1 MGEFPKGITMT
12 VKFLPV
18 TITTVS
24 SSSPQASTPSTA
36 RRPSVTKW
44 IIVFIL
50 RIVVLTGFGAG
61 AIALGLLSGHL
72 VPRINPSP
80 PLFLRLF
87 EKKSAKIAI
96 PKPAVN
102 ETVAQLTPEEKAAI
116 ETEIK
121 GIREQLQV
129 LEGRTQKLESELDL
143 ATQSGD
149 LAVRLTNLTELLSA
163 DPKVIT
169 PPTEAEPQTSPNNL
183 KITLPSNVLF
193 SQGGQLSPDADE
205 ILDAIAIDLQQ
216 TKSKTITIAGHHF
229 ASGEVKAEEL
239 SFQQAQA
246 VKVYLAKQVP
256 GNYRWIMVGYGASR
270 PLATDNIQAN
280 QRIEIIAE

>member
-1 MGEFPKGITMT
+1 MGEFPKGITMA

-61 AIALGLLSGHL
+61 AIALGLLAGHFT
-72 VPRINPSP
+72 PSSNPSP

-87 EKKSAKIAI
+87 TKKSAEISI
-96 PKPAVN
+96 PKPVVN
-102 ETVAQLTPEEKAAI
+102 ETVAKLTPEQKAAI

-143 ATQSGD
+143 GTQSGD
-149 LAVRLTNLTELLSA
+149 LTVRLTNLTELLTA
-163 DPKVIT
+163 DPEVI
-169 PPTEAEPQTSPNNL
+169 PSPTEAKPQASTNTL

-193 SQGGQLSPDADE
+193 SQGGQLNPDAEE

-216 TKSKTITIAGHHF
+216 TKSQTITIAGHHF
-229 ASGEVKAEEL
+229 ASGDIKAEEL

-256 GNYRWIMVGYGASR
+256 GNHRWMMVGYGASR
-270 PLATDNIQAN
+270 PLETDNIQAN